1 MSDIKVIG
9 VLGAGQMG
17 GGIAQVAATT
27 GYQVLL
33 ADVDLERATAGKTK
47 IGKSLQRRVDKGKME
62 QAAADAILEKIT
74 PVASVADFSKA
85 DFAVEAA
92 TENIELKKKLFKA
105 MDDARGPNFTNAKEK
120 RTYEHPLLC
129 LFQAVLAF
137 SDAG

>member
-33 ADVDLERATAGKTK
+33 ADVDLDRASAGKSK
-47 IGKSLQRRVDKGKME
+47 IGKGLQRRVDKGKMS
-62 QAAADAILEKIT
+62 QADADGIMERIT
-74 PVASVADFSKA
+74 PVAGVADFANA

-92 TENIELKKKLFKA
+92 TENIDLKKKP
-105 MDDARGPNFTNAKEK
+105 R
-120 RTYEHPLLC
+120 RWVSLLQRKC
-129 LFQAVLAF
+129 R
-137 SDAG
+137 